1 MLKKIM
7 YKAAKMTVI
16 VLLCLNTTACIG
28 TVVGAVVDTTIEVIK
43 IPFKVGAA
51 VIDVATDDEFT
62 DTVNGSSPE
71 QSELSTEDAAIK
83 MENAEIQ

>member
-1 MLKKIM
+1 MLKKILLRG
-7 YKAAKMTVI
+7 AKIIVI
-16 VLLCLNTTACIG
+16 LMLCLSATGCIG

-62 DTVNGSSPE
+62 DSADKSSPVNIE
-71 QSELSTEDAAIK
+71 ISSEAAAIK